1 MKKLNLRQES
11 STALTKTEMRE
22 LIEVEKKKF
31 LEKGGVIEVQNEQIG
46 PETPSCFTEEWEQPG
61 VLGIRSEID
70 NIYKHV
76 LKEDFNFLKEQ
87 YAHRIEDY

>member
-31 LEKGGVIEVQNEQIG
+31 LENGGVIEVQNEQIG
-46 PETPSCFTEEWEQPG
+46 PETPSCFTDEWEQPG
-61 VLGIRSEID
+61 ILGIPSEID
-70 NIYKHV
+70 SIYKPV
-76 LKEDFNFLKEQ
+76 LKDEFNFLREQ
-87 YAHRIEDY
+87 YARRMED

>member
-1 MKKLNLRQES
+1 MKKLNLRRES

-46 PETPSCFTEEWEQPG
+46 PETPSCFTDEWEQPG
-61 VLGIRSEID
+61 ILGIPSEID
-70 NIYKHV
+70 SIYKPV
-76 LKEDFNFLKEQ
+76 LKDDFNFLREQ
-87 YAHRIEDY
+87 YARKIKD

>member
-1 MKKLNLRQES
+1 MKKLNLRRES

-46 PETPSCFTEEWEQPG
+46 PETPSCFTDEWEQPG
-61 VLGIRSEID
+61 ILGIPSEID
-70 NIYKHV
+70 SINTPV
-76 LKEDFNFLKEQ
+76 LKDEFNFLREQ
-87 YAHRIEDY
+87 YARRMED

>member
-31 LEKGGVIEVQNEQIG
+31 LENGGVIEVQNEQIG
-46 PETPSCFTEEWEQPG
+46 PETPSCFTDEW
-61 VLGIRSEID
+61 
-70 NIYKHV
+70 
-76 LKEDFNFLKEQ
+76 
-87 YAHRIEDY
+87 

>member
-46 PETPSCFTEEWEQPG
+46 PETPSCFTDEWEQPG
-61 VLGIRSEID
+61 ILGIPSEID
-70 NIYKHV
+70 SIYKPV
-76 LKEDFNFLKEQ
+76 LKDEFNFLREQ
-87 YAHRIEDY
+87 YARRMKD